1 MSSSDGPP
9 ALPNPTTIGGPG
21 GPPALA
27 QPGGSYAF
35 VTPFG
40 GRSPLA
46 GIGDAPAD
54 VPLVLV
60 KGDDGI
66 LRPRPLPEPEPD
78 SGWPDAD
85 LIRVGTSP
93 PTDAAPP
100 GVVHLD
106 ASTGRIFRNGA
117 RA

>member
-1 MSSSDGPP
+1 MSSPDTPP
-9 ALPNPTTIGGPG
+9 ALPHPTTIGGPG
-21 GPPALA
+21 GPPHLA

-60 KGDDGI
+60 KGGDGI
-66 LRPRPLPEPEPD
+66 LRPRPLPDPD
-78 SGWPDAD
+78 PDPWPAAD

-93 PTDAAPP
+93 PTDSAPP

-106 ASTGRIFRNGA
+106 ASTGRIFRNGD